1 MTELVQVGKGPN
13 RGYLLVEADHPRAA
27 PRLPPQPH
35 ARAGTFADAPSVGRV
50 RAVLTHR
57 WQSAQAMSTSA
68 GRQLS
73 TTQYAL
79 KLLVEDG
86 VAERLI
92 VEGNRGIRGHA
103 QVFYRLKGEDE

>member
-1 MTELVQVGKGPN
+1 
-13 RGYLLVEADHPRAA
+13 
-27 PRLPPQPH
+27 
-35 ARAGTFADAPSVGRV
+35 
-50 RAVLTHR
+50 
-57 WQSAQAMSTSA
+57 MSTSA